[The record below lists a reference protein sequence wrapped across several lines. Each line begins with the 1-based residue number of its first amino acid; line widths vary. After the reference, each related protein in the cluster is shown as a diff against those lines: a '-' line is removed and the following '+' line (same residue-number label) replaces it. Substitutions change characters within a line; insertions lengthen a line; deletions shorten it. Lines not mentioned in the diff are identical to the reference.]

1 MKKRAKR
8 LISFSLAAVMLC
20 MSGTTAFADSED
32 KPYVS
37 LGADLKS
44 DERATVLKELGITEE
59 DLKNYDVVT
68 ITNKQEHE
76 YLGDYLPAKTIGS
89 RALSSVMVERQSEG
103 KGIDVTTT
111 NISYCTVGMYTNAL
125 VTAGIKDAKVKVVGP
140 FSISGTAGL
149 VGAMKA
155 YETMTGKSIDDS
167 NSDAAV
173 EELVLTSQ
181 IGEDIGD
188 KEAAEQVVALA
199 KQKVVEDK
207 LSDPEEIKTAV
218 EDAADKMEVKLS
230 DEDIQKLTSLL
241 EKISKLDIDVDA
253 LKEQAKKLYDKIKD
267 LDIDTDGIWEGIK
280 GFFSGLWDSITGFF
294 DGLFN

>member
-1 MKKRAKR
+1 MKKRTKR
-8 LISFSLAAVMLC
+8 FISLLLAAVMLS
-20 MSGTTAFADSED
+20 MSGMTAFADSED

-155 YETMTGKSIDDS
+155 YETMTGEDIKDT

-181 IGEDIGD
+181 IGENLGD

-199 KQKVVEDK
+199 KQKVVEEK
-207 LSDPEEIKTAV
+207 LSDPEEIQTAV
-218 EDAADKMEVKLS
+218 EDAAEQMEVKLS

-241 EKISKLDIDVDA
+241 QKISELDIDVDA
-253 LKEQAKKLYDKIKD
+253 LKEQAKKLYDKLKD
-267 LDIDTDGIWEGIK
+267 LDIDTGGIWESIK

-294 DGLFN
+294 DRLFN

>member
-20 MSGTTAFADSED
+20 MSGTTASADSED

-37 LGADLKS
+37 LGADLKT

-218 EDAADKMEVKLS
+218 EEAADKMEVKLS

-267 LDIDTDGIWEGIK
+267 LDIDTGGIWEGIK